1 MCEPSRYAR
10 IFNQDSKGKPMR
22 CYLVRHGKDDD
33 SVRGGWSN
41 TPLTE
46 WGIKQV
52 EALANDLIS
61 DSRKNIVQ
69 IFSSDLLRAK
79 QTAEI
84 LSKKLDVPVVYLPQ
98 FRETNNGVLAGMK
111 NTEALQKYPGLFW
124 NTLGWDESY
133 PDGESPHAFY
143 DRVRDAWYAFVD
155 RVRDQ
160 NGDILLVT
168 HGGVIN
174 VILHIV
180 NGLEYSNKT
189 KPFPVKHAALISIEL

>member
-1 MCEPSRYAR
+1 M
-10 IFNQDSKGKPMR
+10 N

-33 SVRGGWSN
+33 SVRGGWSDA
-41 TPLTE
+41 PLTE
-46 WGIKQV
+46 QGVEQV
-52 EALANDLIS
+52 KALADSLATDLQ
-61 DSRKNIVQ
+61 KNIVQ
-69 IFSSDLLRAK
+69 IFSSDLPRAR

-84 LSKKLDVPVVYLPQ
+84 LSRKINVPIMYLPQ

-124 NTLGWDESY
+124 NSLDWDEFY
-133 PDGESPHAFY
+133 PEGESPHVFF
-143 DRVRDAWYAFVD
+143 DRIQDAWYAFVD
-155 RVRDQ
+155 SIHDQ
-160 NGDILLVT
+160 NGDVLLVT

-189 KPFPVKHAALISIEL
+189 NPFPIKHAELIPVKL